1 MEVKGRFH
9 NTKESRLKLTQY
21 LLENIS
27 KKNDVNVLQNSKPAI
42 RTNVR
47 RLIMI
52 YDYLKWGN
60 KRTS

>member
-27 KKNDVNVLQNSKPAI
+27 KENDVNVLQKELSEIRYGKNS
-42 RTNVR
+42 
-47 RLIMI
+47 
-52 YDYLKWGN
+52 N
-60 KRTS
+60 KK